1 MSDGHTSNPDG
12 IIAYL
17 NVLHNH
23 RQLIAE
29 TYHSN
34 TVCLT
39 AENQRAIRQLQQ
51 QRILFPY
58 LQDEF
63 RLAPSLSRHL
73 DEVFQRQRNYAISS
87 NFAEQLNRL
96 SHLTDEYLKASHE
109 NRPEDRDTYEADFD
123 AGVFELGESIASSLL
138 LLRTL
143 TDNRFANVS
152 TLAEKQRQNE
162 YYIKQAEKLGE
173 ILVSLQ
179 AAGLQELLD
188 SSSLLAPLLAVYQH
202 QLLARLPEWQ
212 ASLLDITTTLKNYL
226 YRLRQIEPEARRLR
240 NFAHFLNRNPDYQPP
255 DVEDLPQQLPV
266 WTQRFSGFAIKTHP
280 DLSRNPVR
288 EALADIAQAIPAA
301 QVKIIRERTAGQL
314 LPGSEEKTVVVLQPK
329 PVQIAFQ
336 LYLQAARE
344 SLQPLS
350 ALHWKRQQALPDL
363 PTDEAWLLYVL
374 HASQMLH
381 LTADSSEGLTMQ
393 RMEADTPYAHSGNII
408 ITDIALWKK
417 A

>member
-1 MSDGHTSNPDG
+1 MPANTDG
-12 IIAYL
+12 IVAYL
-17 NVLHNH
+17 HVLHNH

-29 TYHSN
+29 TYHRNSIA
-34 TVCLT
+34 LT
-39 AENQRAIRQLQQ
+39 DDNQRAIRQLQQ

-87 NFAEQLNRL
+87 NFAEQFNRL
-96 SHLTDEYLKASHE
+96 LHLTDEYLKASHE
-109 NRPEDRDTYEADFD
+109 NRPEDRDNYEADFD
-123 AGVFELGESIASSLL
+123 AGVFELGESIASGLL

-162 YYIKQAEKLGE
+162 YYIKQAEKLSE
-173 ILVSLQ
+173 VLISLQ
-179 AAGLQELLD
+179 AEPLLELLG
-188 SSSLLAPLLAVYQH
+188 SSSLLTSLLTVYQH
-202 QLLARLPEWQ
+202 QLLAKLPEWR

-226 YRLRQIEPEARRLR
+226 YRLRQIEPEAKRLR
-240 NFAHFLNRNPDYQPP
+240 TFAHFLNRNPDYQPP
-255 DVEDLPQQLPV
+255 DIEDLPQQLPV
-266 WTQRFSGFAIKTHP
+266 WTNRFTGIPIKTHP
-280 DLSRNPVR
+280 DLSRNTVR

-301 QVKIIRERTAGQL
+301 PVKIMREREAGRL
-314 LPGSEEKTVVVLQPK
+314 LAGSEEKTVIVLHPK

-336 LYLQAARE
+336 GYVHAASE

-350 ALHWKRQQALPDL
+350 ALRWKQQMVSDL
-363 PTDEAWLLYVL
+363 LDDEAWLLYVL
-374 HASQMLH
+374 HASQV
-381 LTADSSEGLTMQ
+381 LTNTSGRLAMQ
-393 RMEADTPYAHSGNII
+393 RVEAPPAHPHSGNIMVM
-408 ITDIALWKK
+408 DIQLWKK